1 MQYSDD
7 GTSFLATQIPEPGQR
22 RLALAVVGVSLLFF
36 LAAAPFAK
44 TPLPQVWAFVPI
56 YQSALVV
63 CDLVT
68 ASLLIGQF
76 RILQSRALVVLA
88 AGYLFTALLAAA
100 HALSFP
106 GLFAPTGL
114 LGAGPQTTAWLYMF
128 WHSGFP
134 LFVLAYAFLKDAPDP
149 TAVNRRTSQ
158 GGAVVAAAIA
168 GVIALAVLAVWL
180 ATSSK
185 ELLPA
190 IMAGSHYT
198 PIMKFVVA
206 GVWVC
211 SLLALAA
218 LWRRRPHSVL
228 DLWLMVV
235 LCAWLFDVGIGAVLN
250 AGRFDLG
257 FYAGRVYGLLAASF
271 VLVVLLLENGRLYAR
286 LVESHRRE
294 RGKSA
299 ELRKLGNELETL
311 NGELESKNNQ
321 LQEASARKSEFLAS
335 MSHELRTPLN
345 AIIGFS
351 DVLKDG
357 LAGELSH
364 QQREYVTDIY
374 ASGRHLLS
382 LINDIL
388 DLSKV
393 EAGKMSL
400 DLETVDIAALLEGSL
415 SVIRERASG
424 HRIELTTRM
433 AGNWDPV
440 QVDARKTKQIAYN
453 LLSNAV
459 KFTPDGGRV
468 VLAAR
473 RVARHVVEQW
483 QAIESTQLHLS
494 LPPGDFAEFLEIT
507 VEDTAMGIAPQ
518 DAERLFQPFSQID
531 SSLSRRHEGTG
542 LGLAMVLKIAQLHGG
557 TAALAS
563 EPGRGSR
570 FVVWLP
576 WRGVQAA
583 PAEDLYAPSERD
595 NGLPLALVVEDD
607 ERSAELLR
615 LVLANEGYRVHV
627 VPSAES
633 ALQMQG
639 HVRLQLVVLDV
650 LLPGMDGWM
659 LLAHLKRVGGV
670 WADVPVIVVSI
681 VADERKGL
689 ALGAD
694 HVLQKPVN
702 RDELVAALHRIRE
715 RQPAASEREPLR

>member
-7 GTSFLATQIPEPGQR
+7 GASFLATQIPGPEQR
-22 RLALAVVGVSLLFF
+22 RLAFAVVGISLLFF
-36 LAAAPFAK
+36 VAAAPFAK
-44 TPLPQVWAFVPI
+44 MPLPRIWAFVPI

-63 CDLVT
+63 CDLIT

-76 RILQSRALVVLA
+76 RILQSRALVALA

-100 HALSFP
+100 HTLSFP

-134 LFVLAYAFLKDAPDP
+134 LFVLAYAFLKDAP
-149 TAVNRRTSQ
+149 ASAAAKRRTSQ
-158 GGAVVAAAIA
+158 GGAVVAGAIA
-168 GVIALAVLAVWL
+168 GVFALAALAVWL
-180 ATSSK
+180 ATADK
-185 ELLPA
+185 ELLPP

-198 PIMKFVVA
+198 PVMKFVVT

-235 LCAWLFDVGIGAVLN
+235 LCAWLLDVGIGAVLN

-257 FYAGRVYGLLAASF
+257 FYAGRAYGLLAASF

-294 RGKSA
+294 RAKSK
-299 ELRKLGNELETL
+299 ELRKLGD
-311 NGELESKNNQ
+311 ELESKNRQ

-357 LAGELSH
+357 LAGELSR
-364 QQREYVTDIY
+364 QQREYVSDIY

-400 DLETVDIAALLEGSL
+400 DLETVDVHALLESCL
-415 SVIRERASG
+415 SVIRERATG
-424 HRIELTTRM
+424 HRIELAIRM
-433 AGNWDPV
+433 EGRWDLV
-440 QVDARKTKQIAYN
+440 QVDARKTRQIAYN

-459 KFTPDGGRV
+459 KFTPDGGRI
-468 VLAAR
+468 VLGAR
-473 RVARHVVEQW
+473 RVARQAVEQW
-483 QAIESTQLHLS
+483 QVPEVTQLHFP
-494 LPPGDFAEFLEIT
+494 LPPGDFAEFLEIA

-518 DAERLFQPFSQID
+518 DAGRLFQPFSQVD
-531 SSLSRRHEGTG
+531 SSLSRRYEGTG

-557 TAALAS
+557 TAGLAS
-563 EPGRGSR
+563 EPGQGSR
-570 FVVWLP
+570 FMVWLP
-576 WRGVQAA
+576 WRAAQAA
-583 PAEDLYAPSERD
+583 RAEDLRTPSEQED
-595 NGLPLALVVEDD
+595 NLPLAVVVEDD
-607 ERSAELLR
+607 ERAAELLR
-615 LVLANEGYRVHV
+615 LTLSNEGYRVHMA
-627 VPSAES
+627 PTAES

-639 HVRLQLVVLDV
+639 RMQPQLIVLDV
-650 LLPGMDGWM
+650 LLPGMDGWE
-659 LLAHLKRVGGV
+659 LLSQLKHAGGA
-670 WADVPVIVVSI
+670 WAGVPVVVVSI

-694 HVLQKPVN
+694 HVLQKPVD
-702 RDELVAALHRIRE
+702 RDDLVAALHHIRG
-715 RQPAASEREPLR
+715 RKSAASEGEPLR